1 MYHYTPSSLPN
12 TRVDAAD
19 ILRGIAIG
27 GIVMLHFIE
36 HMNFYNF
43 PELTVLDRV
52 VWNTMFFLC
61 GGKMYA
67 IFSLLFGLSF
77 FIQHDNQAQKG
88 KDFRLRFAWRM
99 MWLMAF
105 GLLDLL
111 FFNGDILTVY
121 AACGLL
127 VLPLIR
133 LSNKTLFWIALL
145 LALQPIELFYIVWGL
160 MDPSVQPLNLGSG
173 ALFGALIDAQSHGS
187 WGDVAVGGIKYGFA
201 INFLWAIENGRMT
214 QTVFLFLLGILMGRT
229 RYLYKEGDNPIRWV
243 RTMVGAVM
251 ALLLILPIQQTLPGL
266 VENRCV
272 SHSLQV
278 MLTMW
283 RNLAMML
290 FIVSAVAWLFHCTER
305 GKRLIV
311 IAPYGKMSLTNYLGQ
326 SVIGGFVFYGWGLGL
341 YQYSGHTMSL
351 ALGAV
356 CVLLQFFF
364 CRWWLAHHKRGPL
377 EGLWRELTWLRS

>member
-1 MYHYTPSSLPN
+1 MSYTYNPSSLPN

-36 HMNFYNF
+36 HMNFYKF
-43 PELTVLDRV
+43 PELSTLDRV
-52 VWNTMFFLC
+52 VWDTMFFLC

-99 MWLMAF
+99 VLLMGF

-121 AACGLL
+121 AVGGLI

-133 LSNKTLFWIALL
+133 LSNKILGWIALF
-145 LALQPIELFYIVWGL
+145 LALQPVELFYLVWGAI
-160 MDPSVQPLNLGSG
+160 DPSVQPLNLGSG
-173 ALFGALIDAQSHGS
+173 SLFGALIEPQSNGTL
-187 WGDVAVGGIKYGFA
+187 WDVAVAGIQYGFR
-201 INFLWAIENGRMT
+201 INFYWAIENGRMT
-214 QTVFLFLLGILMGRT
+214 QTLFLFLLGILMGRK
-229 RYLYKEGDNPIRWV
+229 RFLYLEGDNAHRWV
-243 RTMVGAVM
+243 RVMVASVF
-251 ALLLILPIQQTLPGL
+251 ALFLILPVQQTLPGL
-266 VENRCV
+266 VDNPCMA
-272 SHSLQV
+272 HSLQV

-283 RNLAMML
+283 RNAAMML
-290 FIVSAVAWLFHCTER
+290 FIVCGVTWTFHCTSW
-305 GKRLIV
+305 GKRLIC

-326 SVIGGFVFYGWGLGL
+326 SVIGGFLFYGWGLGL
-341 YQYSGHTMSL
+341 YQVSGHTMSL
-351 ALGAV
+351 LLGAC
-356 CVLLQFFF
+356 CVLMQYFF
-364 CRWWLAHHKRGPL
+364 CRWWLAHHARGPL
-377 EGLWRELTWLRS
+377 ETLWKRLTWI

>member
-1 MYHYTPSSLPN
+1 MSYTYKPSSLPN

-36 HMNFYNF
+36 HMNFYKF
-43 PELTVLDRV
+43 PELSTLDRV
-52 VWNTMFFLC
+52 VWDSMFFLC

-99 MWLMAF
+99 ALLMGF
-105 GLLDLL
+105 GLIDLL

-121 AACGLL
+121 AVGGLL

-133 LSNKTLFWIALL
+133 LSNKALGWIALL
-145 LALQPIELFYIVWGL
+145 LALQPIELFYLAWGAI
-160 MDPSVQPLNLGSG
+160 DPSVQPLDLGSG
-173 ALFGALIDAQSHGS
+173 NLFGALIEPQSHGTL
-187 WGDVAVGGIKYGFA
+187 WDVAVAGIQYGFR
-201 INFLWAIENGRMT
+201 INFYWAIENGRMT
-214 QTVFLFLLGILMGRT
+214 QTIFLFLLGILMGRK
-229 RYLYKEGDNPIRWV
+229 RFLYLEGDNAQRWV
-243 RTMVGAVM
+243 RVM
-251 ALLLILPIQQTLPGL
+251 IASVFALFLILPVQQTLPGL
-266 VENRCV
+266 VENACMA
-272 SHSLQV
+272 HSLQV

-283 RNLAMML
+283 RNAAMML
-290 FIVSAVAWLFHCTER
+290 FIVCGVTWTFHCTTW
-305 GKRLIV
+305 GKRLIA

-326 SVIGGFVFYGWGLGL
+326 SVIGGFLFYGWGLGL

-351 ALGAV
+351 LLGAC
-356 CVLLQFFF
+356 CVLLQYLF
-364 CRWWLAHHKRGPL
+364 CRWWLSQHSRGPL
-377 EGLWRELTWLRS
+377 ETLWKRLTWL